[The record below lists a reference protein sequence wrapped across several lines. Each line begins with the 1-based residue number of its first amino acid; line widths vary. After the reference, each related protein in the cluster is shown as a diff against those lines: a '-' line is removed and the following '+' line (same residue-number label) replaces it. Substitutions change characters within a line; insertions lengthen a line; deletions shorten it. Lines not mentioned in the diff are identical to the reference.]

1 MTFDVYADGKPLEI
15 YSIQPLTMK
24 NKDNSVGDDIGDE
37 DAIEL
42 SQEEMVSLPRFKKRI
57 ENLGNFMFIGKAES
71 LDQMKEYLYS
81 ITKTCEQVSLM
92 GWNADNR
99 FFAFGNGL
107 FYENN
112 WFEVNA

>member
-42 SQEEMVSLPRFKKRI
+42 SQEEMVSLPRFKKRSTR
-57 ENLGNFMFIGKAES
+57 FMPKRI
-71 LDQMKEYLYS
+71 
-81 ITKTCEQVSLM
+81 KTLKSSSATM
-92 GWNADNR
+92 GR
-99 FFAFGNGL
+99 KTTL
-107 FYENN
+107 
-112 WFEVNA
+112 